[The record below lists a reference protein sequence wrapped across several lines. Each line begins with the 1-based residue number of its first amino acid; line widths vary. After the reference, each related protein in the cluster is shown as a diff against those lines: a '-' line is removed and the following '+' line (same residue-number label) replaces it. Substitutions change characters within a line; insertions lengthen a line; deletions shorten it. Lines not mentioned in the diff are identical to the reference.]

1 MKIGELSK
9 KSGCSIQTIRFYEK
23 QHLFKACNRTEGN
36 YRIYDGSSL
45 STLRFIKQCRTLG
58 LTIIEIKQLLET
70 KKNPDKSCSSVN
82 NLIHQHMVDVTHRI
96 AELKELKLTLS
107 DMASACTDNRKVKE
121 CGVLQLLEE

>member
-23 QHLFKACNRTEGN
+23 QHLFKACNRSEGN

-45 STLRFIKQCRTLG
+45 STLRFIKQCRSLG
-58 LTIIEIKQLLET
+58 LTIIEIKQLLDT

>member
-23 QHLFKACNRTEGN
+23 QGLFEACNRSEGN
-36 YRIYDGSSL
+36 YRIYDASSL
-45 STLRFIKQCRTLG
+45 RALRFIKQCRSLD
-58 LTIIEIKQLLET
+58 LTILEIKQLLDT
-70 KKNPDKSCSSVN
+70 KNNPDKSCSSVN

-96 AELKELKLTLS
+96 AELEELKLTLS
-107 DMASACTDNRKVKE
+107 EMASACTDNRKVKE

>member
-36 YRIYDGSSL
+36 YRIYDSSSL
-45 STLRFIKQCRTLG
+45 STLRFIKQCRSLG
-58 LTIIEIKQLLET
+58 LTIVEIKQLLDT
-70 KKNPDKSCSSVN
+70 KKNPDKSCTSVN
-82 NLIHQHMVDVTHRI
+82 NLIHQHMTDVTNRI
-96 AELKELKLTLS
+96 KELNELKLTLS
-107 DMASACTDNRKVKE
+107 DMALACSDNRKVKE

>member
-36 YRIYDGSSL
+36 YRIYDSSSL
-45 STLRFIKQCRTLG
+45 STLRFIKQCRSLG
-58 LTIIEIKQLLET
+58 LTVVEIKQLLDT
-70 KKNPDKSCSSVN
+70 KKNPDKSCTSVN
-82 NLIHQHMVDVTHRI
+82 NLIRQHMIDVTNRI

-107 DMASACTDNRKVKE
+107 DMALACSDNRKVKE

>member
-23 QHLFKACNRTEGN
+23 QHLFKACNRSEGN
-36 YRIYDGSSL
+36 YRLYDASSL
-45 STLRFIKQCRTLG
+45 STLRFIKQCRSLG
-58 LTIIEIKQLLET
+58 LTIIEIKQLLDT